1 MEKYIKI
8 FVPKF
13 LWEKIEKNPELKKI
27 LANINWLFLDKT
39 VQMAVA
45 FFVGVWVIRYLGPEK
60 YGILSYA
67 VAFVALFG
75 FIAKL
80 GMDGI
85 AVREFVKNP
94 EKKEE
99 IFGTLF
105 FLRLIAGILACI
117 CSIVAI
123 FFVRSGDALIF
134 WLTFII
140 ALGFIFQVSDVFD
153 FWFQSQVAS
162 KYTVYIR
169 SAVSLAS
176 GLTKITLIL
185 MNAPIIA
192 FAGVILL
199 ESALT
204 LLGFVLIFLK
214 KKEKISLSKIDFS
227 IGKQILSDSWP
238 LILAS
243 VAVSIYMKIDQV
255 MIGDMLGNEPL
266 GIYSAAV
273 SLSEIWYFFPLIVT
287 TSVFPAIIYAKKI
300 NQELYMSRIQMLY
313 DSMVWVSIIIA
324 LVVTFFSKGII
335 NLLFGKEYIQSASVL
350 SIYVW
355 AGVSVFLGV
364 ASGNFLLAENLTK
377 ISLVRTIGGGVVN
390 VLLNLYWIPKY
401 GIIGAAWATVISY
414 SISTMLIVFS
424 KEARIN
430 IILFFRTLNLIRICK
445 SIKKLLKT

>member
-1 MEKYIKI
+1 
-8 FVPKF
+8 
-13 LWEKIEKNPELKKI
+13 
-27 LANINWLFLDKT
+27 
-39 VQMAVA
+39 MAVA

-60 YGILSYA
+60 YGMLSYA
-67 VAFVALFG
+67 AAFVALFG

-105 FLRLIAGILACI
+105 FLRLAAGVLAFL
-117 CSIVAI
+117 CSVGVI
-123 FFVRSGDALIF
+123 FFVRSGDTLIF

-140 ALGFIFQVSDVFD
+140 ALGFIFQISDVFD

-162 KYTVYIR
+162 KYVVYIR
-169 SAVSLAS
+169 SGVSLIS
-176 GLTKITLIL
+176 GLTKIILISIHASL
-185 MNAPIIA
+185 IA
-192 FAGVILL
+192 FAGVILF

-204 LLGFVLIFLK
+204 LLGFIFVFLK

-255 MIGDMLGNEPL
+255 MIGNMLGNGSL

-273 SLSEIWYFFPLIVT
+273 SLSEMWYFFPLIVT
-287 TSVFPAIIYAKKI
+287 ASVFPAIIYAKKI
-300 NQELYMSRIQMLY
+300 SHELYLNRMQMLY

-324 LVVTFFSKGII
+324 LVVTFLSKDII

-350 SIYVW
+350 AIYVW
-355 AGVSVFLGV
+355 AGPAVFLGV
-364 ASGNFLLAENLTK
+364 ASGNFMLVENLTK
-377 ISLVRTIGGGVVN
+377 ISLVSTVFGAIVN
-390 VLLNLYWIPKY
+390 VSLNLYFIPRL
-401 GIIGAAWATVISY
+401 GIIGSAWATVISY
-414 SISTMLIVFS
+414 FVALFFMVFFREARTNVKMLIATFNIF
-424 KEARIN
+424 RIIRN
-430 IILFFRTLNLIRICK
+430 MRGLIDN
-445 SIKKLLKT
+445 

>member
-8 FVPKF
+8 FIPKF
-13 LWEKIEKNPELKKI
+13 LWEKIEENPELKKI
-27 LANINWLFLDKT
+27 LANINWLFFDRAIN
-39 VQMAVA
+39 MAVA
-45 FFVGVWVIRYLGPEK
+45 FLVGVWVIRYLGPER

-67 VAFVALFG
+67 AAFVALFG

-105 FLRLIAGILACI
+105 FLRLLAGALAFA

-123 FFVRSGDALIF
+123 FFVRNGDTLIF
-134 WLTFII
+134 WLTFVI

-169 SAVSLAS
+169 SGVSLAS
-176 GLTKITLIL
+176 GLVKITLIL
-185 MNAPIIA
+185 IHASLIA
-192 FAGVILL
+192 FASVMLF
-199 ESALT
+199 ESVLT
-204 LLGFVLIFLK
+204 LLGFMFIFLK
-214 KKEKISLSKIDFS
+214 KKEKISLAKIDLS

-243 VAVSIYMKIDQV
+243 VAVSVYMKIDQV
-255 MIGDMLGNEPL
+255 MIGNMLGNKSV

-273 SLSEIWYFFPLIVT
+273 SLSEMWYFFPLIVT
-287 TSVFPAIIYAKKI
+287 TSVFPAILHAKKI
-300 NQELYMSRIQMLY
+300 SKELYLNRIQMLY
-313 DSMVWVSIIIA
+313 DGMVWVSIIIA

-335 NLLFGKEYIQSASVL
+335 NLLFGEEYIQSASVL

-355 AGVSVFLGV
+355 AGTAVFLGV
-364 ASGNFLLAENLTK
+364 ASGNFLLTENLTK
-377 ISLVRTIGGGVVN
+377 ISLVRSLGGGIVN
-390 VLLNLYWIPKY
+390 ILLNLYWIPKY
-401 GIIGAAWATVISY
+401 GIIGSAWATVISY

-430 IILFFRTLNLIRICK
+430 VTLFFRTFNFIRIYK